1 MINLSDL
8 NTLASKT
15 QKTSWRRDILAM
27 LAGILVGCIFTGV
40 WNLAY
45 NKGALAEKNTR
56 EAIVS
61 AKTEPTSDILPRA
74 AGTEMAPE
82 SNWNPTLLYTL
93 NRLALLHQVIPE
105 EAMIISVGEK
115 IEGGVVPVL
124 ITREKGDT
132 YSCFARTPGAFSFLT
147 RNTLRAGN
155 TGTMLTVLEPG
166 VTEFRHPK
174 SCFFI
179 PN

>member
-1 MINLSDL
+1 MKKEKVWVA
-8 NTLASKT
+8 LALGFAVVV
-15 QKTSWRRDILAM
+15 I
-27 LAGILVGCIFTGV
+27 I
-40 WNLAY
+40 
-45 NKGALAEKNTR
+45 GALFYYDPLTPKHLTTQQLNDG
-56 EAIVS
+56 IFGV
-61 AKTEPTSDILPRA
+61 PRA

-166 VTEFRHPK
+166 ATEFRHPK